1 MIEVRDKTIR
11 TLHKKIDKLES
22 NLKKTTL
29 VKNSSNHE
37 HQSSEE
43 NNYFEMLKL

>member
-1 MIEVRDKTIR
+1 MVEDRDKTIR
-11 TLHKKIDKLES
+11 TLTKKIDKLQS
-22 NLKKTTL
+22 NLKKTAL

-37 HQSSEE
+37 QQNSEE

>member
-1 MIEVRDKTIR
+1 MALALELREMIEDRDKTIR
-11 TLHKKIDKLES
+11 TLTKKIDKLQS

-37 HQSSEE
+37 QQNS
-43 NNYFEMLKL
+43 